1 MKRREFIGL
10 VGGAATWPLVARAQP
25 QNPVRRIGVLFG
37 SARNRNNDQQIE
49 LLTRSLQTLGWA
61 EGKNIEI
68 DYRWAKN
75 DLAQI
80 EILATELLESKPDVI
95 LAQTTPVVE
104 AFHRKTKNTPIVFV
118 AVADPVISGL
128 VASLS
133 HPAGN
138 ITGFSLFEP
147 SLAGKYVEILKEIT
161 PGLTTIAWLFQANS
175 PFHLIVGPFLEE
187 AARRYRVEL
196 VSTPVST
203 SSEFEVVM
211 SRLRDNPTVGL
222 VIGGEPIFT
231 SNIDLVTSLALRY
244 RVCTVYAFRSLA
256 VGGGLI
262 SYGNDTIDQYRQAA
276 TYLDRI
282 LKGEN
287 PANLPV
293 QAPTKL
299 EMVVNIKTAKA
310 IGVTIPPTLLASAN
324 EVIE

>member
-1 MKRREFIGL
+1 M
-10 VGGAATWPLVARAQP
+10 AWPLAARAQP

-37 SARNRNNDQQIE
+37 TAKSRNNDQQIE
-49 LLTRSLQTLGWA
+49 LLTKSLQTLGWA

-68 DYRWAKN
+68 DYRWTKN

-80 EILATELLESKPDVI
+80 EILATELLERKPDVI
-95 LAQTTPVVE
+95 LAQTTPVAE

-118 AVADPVISGL
+118 AVTDPVISGL

-147 SLAGKYVEILKEIT
+147 SLVGKYVEILKEIT
-161 PGLTTIAWLFQANS
+161 SGLTTVAWVFQVGN

-203 SSEFEVVM
+203 SSEIEAVM

-244 RVCTVYAFRSLA
+244 RVRTVYAFRSLA

-262 SYGNDTIDQYRQAA
+262 SYGNDVIDQFRQAA

-299 EMVVNIKTAKA
+299 EMVINMKTAKA